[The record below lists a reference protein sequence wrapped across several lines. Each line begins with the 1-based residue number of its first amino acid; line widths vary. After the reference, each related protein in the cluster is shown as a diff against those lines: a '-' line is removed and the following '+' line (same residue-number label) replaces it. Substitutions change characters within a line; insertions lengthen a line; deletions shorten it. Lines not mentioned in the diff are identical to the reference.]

1 MTIWKGR
8 SFDKCCYYVSS
19 CHILSR
25 LVRRWGSPHLC
36 YHLQAIF
43 TTIPAQGLRLRSQ
56 NIEHITLE
64 EHKSPPT
71 ATLQIAISWHLARG
85 CKVLTKDLGMHYPF
99 CSKCIHWCLAF
110 SKGNGNSL
118 VSAAPKWT
126 QLLSQAFKSGA
137 RLGSWKTR
145 LPSFNPSRF
154 DQSLV
159 LNNQWLPCFPP
170 PHPPNVQLH
179 LQRTEEV
186 CVLQVVLP
194 ETGRLAAAA
203 ERRASTAA
211 VESKEISLAKKS
223 VASIAFWRWCSN
235 VFLGHL
241 GHREV

>member
-85 CKVLTKDLGMHYPF
+85 VRFSQKTSGCIILFVQNVSIDAWHFPKAMETACF
-99 CSKCIHWCLAF
+99 SCS
-110 SKGNGNSL
+110 
-118 VSAAPKWT
+118 KWT

-154 DQSLV
+154 DQSL
-159 LNNQWLPCFPP
+159 F
-170 PHPPNVQLH
+170 
-179 LQRTEEV
+179 
-186 CVLQVVLP
+186 
-194 ETGRLAAAA
+194 
-203 ERRASTAA
+203 
-211 VESKEISLAKKS
+211 
-223 VASIAFWRWCSN
+223 
-235 VFLGHL
+235 
-241 GHREV
+241 